1 MPRQLV
7 QISLW
12 ISYPRNLPVS
22 ACLYHIYNTDKFPEA
37 QSQIDDTLSRN
48 ASPTGSCI
56 SEARSELLNIVT
68 GFGSKSKRASRLD
81 REDEER
87 SRSRAASR
95 AASRAG
101 SRAASVERIKKLEP
115 RKQDP
120 IMRRLEDIDPFEILH
135 STPDQLAKQLG
146 VHKGKGAVGD
156 INHAIEDIRTKSR
169 VSQLEALFLVKI
181 IF

>member
-1 MPRQLV
+1 M
-7 QISLW
+7 
-12 ISYPRNLPVS
+12 
-22 ACLYHIYNTDKFPEA
+22 KFSEA

-68 GFGSKSKRASRLD
+68 GFGSKSKRASRLE

-169 VSQLEALFLVKI
+169 VSHTHF
-181 IF
+181 F